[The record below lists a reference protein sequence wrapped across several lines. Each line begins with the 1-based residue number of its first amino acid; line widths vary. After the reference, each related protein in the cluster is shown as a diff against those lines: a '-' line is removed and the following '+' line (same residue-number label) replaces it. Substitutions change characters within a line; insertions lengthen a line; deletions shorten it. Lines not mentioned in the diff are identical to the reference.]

1 MDGLLPW
8 VGRSWPPFIDEMSQ
22 KIREKETKRRKW
34 ITLLWIG
41 ALAALTIS
49 LIYWEQTALLYILAT
64 LGVTALLVV
73 VAVADI
79 GRTDTASS
87 GASTTAGAGIRVG
100 ENKAP

>member
-1 MDGLLPW
+1 
-8 VGRSWPPFIDEMSQ
+8 MSQ

-87 GASTTAGAGIRVG
+87 GSSTTASAGIRVG